1 MSEKITLVI
10 PASEV
15 PKMILKHCLDSGY
28 ITQELYTDIQNQKY
42 KYTINFDE
50 QVNIKIELTDE
61 IDAR

>member
-1 MSEKITLVI
+1 MSDKVTLVI

-28 ITQELYTDIQNQKY
+28 ITQELYTAINKQQY

-50 QVNIKIELTDE
+50 QVNIKVELLEEEDG
-61 IDAR
+61 